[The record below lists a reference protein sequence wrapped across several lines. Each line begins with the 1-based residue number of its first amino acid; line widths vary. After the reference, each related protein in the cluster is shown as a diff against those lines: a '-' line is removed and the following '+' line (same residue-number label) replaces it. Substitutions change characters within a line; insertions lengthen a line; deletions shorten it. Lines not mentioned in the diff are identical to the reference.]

1 MVLPKRLVNRMAGK
15 PPFYR
20 QLPLMGQKGLKLNF
34 RRPFKLSRPSE
45 NSPPLSNLTSPTRAA
60 VILNIGLRIVRAV
73 AGVVVVQGFDTVF
86 IGGQQVFE
94 HLFHGNFVASD
105 LSELQ
110 QAMSSARALIYSFC
124 TSGWFR

>member
-20 QLPLMGQKGLKLNF
+20 QLPLMGQKGLKRGF
-34 RRPFKLSRPSE
+34 GRPFKLSRPSE
-45 NSPPLSNLTSPTRAA
+45 NFPLSNLTSPTRTA

-73 AGVVVVQGFDTVF
+73 AGVVVVQGFNTVF
-86 IGGQQVFE
+86 VGGQQVFE

-110 QAMSSARALIYSFC
+110 QAMSSARVLIYSFC
-124 TSGWFR
+124 TNG